1 MEQNILYQPILVY
14 RFKMFQIHIYIY
26 IYIKLKKLL
35 KKVSHF
41 FIFLIKIFGTTTLS
55 CSRNYVY

>member
-26 IYIKLKKLL
+26 KIEKIIKK
-35 KKVSHF
+35 S
-41 FIFLIKIFGTTTLS
+41 
-55 CSRNYVY
+55 

>member
-26 IYIKLKKLL
+26 IYKIEKIIKK
-35 KKVSHF
+35 S
-41 FIFLIKIFGTTTLS
+41 
-55 CSRNYVY
+55 